1 MPRVVVVKLGTN
13 LVTNRDGTP
22 DTAVLSDV
30 ARQAGEL
37 WHEGRRVVIVSSGA
51 VGVGAS
57 LLKLGR
63 RPRDLSVQQA
73 AAAVGQPALMS
84 AWSEAFSG
92 ATLAVGQVLLTRED
106 ADERG
111 RFLNLRNTIHALW
124 RMNAVPIVN
133 ENDTVSTAE
142 LRGGSSGAET
152 FGDNDRL
159 AAVVAGALS
168 AELLVMLTTVNGLQN
183 AAGEVISTVESLRDA
198 AVHVRTGTSAGGT
211 GGMASKLAAAALVT
225 RAGEAMVL
233 ANGREAD
240 VLLRAVRGE
249 SIGTRFP
256 PAAGSRLSGRGRW
269 IASAEAAGRL
279 TLDAGAARA
288 LRGGSA
294 SLLPAGITGV
304 IGDFA
309 RGDVVDLMDDAGAGV
324 GRGLTNYDAEV
335 IRRIAGK
342 RSGELGEV
350 LTAPYH
356 EEVVHRDH
364 LVRVGE

>member
-1 MPRVVVVKLGTN
+1 MPRIVVVKLGTN
-13 LVTNRDGTP
+13 LVTNGGGTP

-30 ARQAGEL
+30 ARQVGEL
-37 WHEGRRVVIVSSGA
+37 WQTGRRVVIVSSGA
-51 VGVGAS
+51 VGIGAS

-73 AAAVGQPALMS
+73 AAAVGQPALMN
-84 AWSEAFSG
+84 AWSAAFAEVG
-92 ATLAVGQVLLTRED
+92 LAVGQVLLTRED

-142 LRGGSSGAET
+142 IRGGGMGAET

-168 AELLVMLTTVNGLQN
+168 AELLVMLTTVDGLQD
-183 AAGEVISTVESLRDA
+183 ASGEIVSTVESLRDA
-198 AVHVRTGTSAGGT
+198 AIHVRTGTSAGGT

-225 RAGEAMVL
+225 RAGETMVL
-233 ANGREAD
+233 ANGRQDE
-240 VLLRAVRGE
+240 VLLRAVGGE
-249 SIGTRFP
+249 PIGTRFLP
-256 PAAGSRLSGRGRW
+256 SAATRFSGRSRW
-269 IASAEAAGRL
+269 IASAEAAGQL
-279 TLDAGAARA
+279 VLDAGAANA

-294 SLLPAGITGV
+294 SLLPAGMTKI
-304 IGDFA
+304 IGDFS
-309 RGDVVDLMDDAGAGV
+309 RGDVVELVDADGAII
-324 GRGLTNYDAEV
+324 GRGLTNFDAATAA
-335 IRRIAGK
+335 RIAGK
-342 RSGELGEV
+342 RSADLGA
-350 LTAPYH
+350 LLSAPYH

-364 LVRVGE
+364 LVLTS